1 MCLGVC
7 WATYTLIAFIWHI
20 RVLLEV
26 LTQQGANEKKHFSLV
41 IVLYLPFRI
50 KPSNLKQIPHLI
62 TFAENESHL

>member
-7 WATYTLIAFIWHI
+7 WAMYTLIAFIWHI

-41 IVLYLPFRI
+41 IVL
-50 KPSNLKQIPHLI
+50 
-62 TFAENESHL
+62 